1 MTSKLTGVVASG
13 RAIIA
18 TALPGTQLF
27 ETLEGAGIVTPPGD
41 IDAFVSALLRLV
53 EDLPSRQQ
61 LGQEAR
67 EYAVSRLSRH
77 EILQQFERVV
87 LDAFSIPS
95 PDTRTRS
102 RAVKETAMAASTIG
116 EDSPAKDVAH
126 LKSTVRV

>member
-1 MTSKLTGVVASG
+1 MTSKLTGMVASG

-67 EYAVSRLSRH
+67 EYAVSRLSPH
-77 EILQQFERVV
+77 EILHQFDR
-87 LDAFSIPS
+87 LALNTCPISS
-95 PDTRTRS
+95 PRHTTL
-102 RAVKETAMAASTIG
+102 
-116 EDSPAKDVAH
+116 SPPLTQSA
-126 LKSTVRV
+126 L

>member
-1 MTSKLTGVVASG
+1 MPSKLTGMMASG

-53 EDLPSRQQ
+53 EDLPSRQK

-67 EYAVSRLSRH
+67 EYAGSRLHRH
-77 EILQQFERVV
+77 EIFKPFERLV
-87 LDAFSIPS
+87 LGACSLPS
-95 PDTRTRS
+95 PATGTLSPPLKHRDI
-102 RAVKETAMAASTIG
+102 AASTNG
-116 EDSPAKDVAH
+116 AACDP
-126 LKSTVRV
+126 

>member
-1 MTSKLTGVVASG
+1 MPSKLTGMMASG

-67 EYAVSRLSRH
+67 EYAVSQLNRP
-77 EILQQFERVV
+77 EILQHIQRLVFEPCT
-87 LDAFSIPS
+87 IPS
-95 PDTRTRS
+95 PDT
-102 RAVKETAMAASTIG
+102 STL
-116 EDSPAKDVAH
+116 SPA
-126 LKSTVRV
+126 SNQPPT